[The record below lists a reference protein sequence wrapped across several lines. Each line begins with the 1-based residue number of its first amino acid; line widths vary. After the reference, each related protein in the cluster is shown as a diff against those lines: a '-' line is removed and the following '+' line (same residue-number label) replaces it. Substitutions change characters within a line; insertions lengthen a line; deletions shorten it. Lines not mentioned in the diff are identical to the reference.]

1 MGIIQRQGFKSSI
14 IGLAG
19 VAIGALS
26 TLFIYP
32 KALELV
38 GLFRSLFDAAMLIGI
53 LVLMGSSVSAV
64 RFFPRYKDTDSG
76 HNGLLTWLLLITGTG
91 FLLFLLVFP
100 FIKPLL
106 VRYIFDQDN
115 RDYIQVLYFLIP
127 LTLFLALINLL
138 SRYISNFRRITIPAI
153 YEQLT
158 IKVTLPL
165 AIILFLLGWLTVSGV
180 WIMILISYA
189 TATIGLILYL
199 RHLGEWKLTKP
210 VIWTDKPALK
220 EYSRYSWYGLLS
232 GIGSSVAFRI
242 NTLMIASFI
251 RFEATGIYAITS
263 ALSEVINKPLRSLSA
278 IAGPLVAHYMEEGKM
293 EEVRSIYRKASL
305 NMTIIGVGLF
315 LLIWTIV
322 PQIIEVMPNSE
333 KMMEGRYVIFFLGLA
348 QVWDMMTGVNS
359 EIILYSKYYRI
370 NLYLTLLLAVIN
382 MGANFLLIPLYGL
395 TGSAIATCISIFLY
409 NVIKLVFIKIK
420 YNLFPFTPDIIPAIG
435 LGVAAWLI
443 SQWLPVTGHAYVDM
457 VIKGAAFTL
466 LYGIP
471 IWKLA
476 LSPDINHWIQLGLQ
490 KARAFLGSTS

>member
-1 MGIIQRQGFKSSI
+1 
-14 IGLAG
+14 
-19 VAIGALS
+19 
-26 TLFIYP
+26 
-32 KALELV
+32 
-38 GLFRSLFDAAMLIGI
+38 
-53 LVLMGSSVSAV
+53 
-64 RFFPRYKDTDSG
+64 
-76 HNGLLTWLLLITGTG
+76 
-91 FLLFLLVFP
+91 
-100 FIKPLL
+100 
-106 VRYIFDQDN
+106 
-115 RDYIQVLYFLIP
+115 
-127 LTLFLALINLL
+127 
-138 SRYISNFRRITIPAI
+138 
-153 YEQLT
+153 
-158 IKVTLPL
+158 
-165 AIILFLLGWLTVSGV
+165 
-180 WIMILISYA
+180 
-189 TATIGLILYL
+189 
-199 RHLGEWKLTKP
+199 
-210 VIWTDKPALK
+210 
-220 EYSRYSWYGLLS
+220 
-232 GIGSSVAFRI
+232 
-242 NTLMIASFI
+242 MIASFI

-471 IWKLA
+471 IWRLA